1 LPGFDDVEKGEA
13 MDKIIYRTATLPC
26 DAARAFEMFTS
37 NEMLEKWLAVKADVE
52 PRAGGKYE
60 LFWNPEEPEF
70 DSTIGCRVTAFAP
83 GRLLAFEWKG
93 PKQYSD
99 FMNETDPLTHVTVA
113 FVPAEDGGTEV
124 HLVHTGWRDTPAWEE
139 AREWFVR
146 NWEGAFGA
154 LENLVEGQG

>member
-1 LPGFDDVEKGEA
+1 
-13 MDKIIYRTATLPC
+13 MDKVIYQTATLPC

-113 FVPAEDGGTEV
+113 FIPAEEGGTEV

-154 LENLVEGQG
+154 LEKLVEGQG